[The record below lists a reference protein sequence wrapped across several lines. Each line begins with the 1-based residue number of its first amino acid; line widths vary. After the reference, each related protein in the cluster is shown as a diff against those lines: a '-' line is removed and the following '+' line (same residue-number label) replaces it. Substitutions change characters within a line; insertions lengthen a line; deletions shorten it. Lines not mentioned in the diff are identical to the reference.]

1 MQAQLI
7 ALDWG
12 TTSLRAYLLGS
23 TGQVL
28 KVRTLACG
36 IMQLPGTARLVAGQW
51 CADGFELAF
60 DDACGDWLDANP
72 GVPVIA
78 CGMVGSAQ
86 GWCEAPYRETPASLN
101 ALGTALQRVRSVRG
115 VDLHI
120 VPGVIQRSA

>member
-51 CADGFELAF
+51 CAEVLAG
-60 DDACGDWLDANP
+60 AAQLTGKRCPVGEMASV
-72 GVPVIA
+72 GVR
-78 CGMVGSAQ
+78 AQ
-86 GWCEAPYRETPASLN
+86 E
-101 ALGTALQRVRSVRG
+101 
-115 VDLHI
+115 
-120 VPGVIQRSA
+120 